1 MYVFVTLLCAKY
13 VRLLSIR
20 AFSSRRLAS
29 WQLGVSFPF
38 FVALIQSNCPAFRP
52 PNPHPPSY
60 WGYVSGSLKQLPESS
75 PACYSLETIGGV
87 RFIPKFYICPHSAF
101 RSRDIGR
108 KFRRIFRGIKKLRE
122 IKNLRKTGKTGNT
135 TKCSD

>member
-38 FVALIQSNCPAFRP
+38 FVALIQFNCPAFRP
-52 PNPHPPSY
+52 PNPPPSS
-60 WGYVSGSLKQLPESS
+60 WGSVSGSLKQLPEWS
-75 PACYSLETIGGV
+75 PACYSLKTIGGV
-87 RFIPKFYICPHSAF
+87 RLIPKFYL
-101 RSRDIGR
+101 
-108 KFRRIFRGIKKLRE
+108 LRTLHLDLE
-122 IKNLRKTGKTGNT
+122 TLAGNFEGDFGDQ
-135 TKCSD
+135 KS